1 MSAPTPDGAGRRR
14 PAWLDP
20 PGGLPLWLSGGAFA
34 LALIALVVTVV
45 DGDPAEPGPGAGTA
59 RPGSAATPS
68 GSASATPAPPAAASS
83 PTSRPSA
90 AGPAT
95 VPPGGTTTCPGATV
109 TVSDARSLT
118 AALAAAAPGTSI
130 RMTGGTYAD
139 RFVATAAGTEA
150 QPIFLCG
157 DAAAVI
163 DAGGVDGGYGFH
175 LDGASWWRL
184 VGFTVRNAQKG
195 VMADGAEQVVIDGL
209 TVEQIGDEA
218 IHLRKFSTD
227 NVVRNNTVRETGKR
241 RDRFGEGIYIGTAE
255 SNWCEISDCK
265 PDNSDRNTIQR
276 NEITAVTAE
285 PIDIKEGTTGG
296 VVSGNTFDGSALS
309 GSHADSW
316 VDVKGND
323 WLIENN
329 VGRNSIQDGFQTH
342 EILDGWGTGNVFRGN
357 TAEVNGPGFGFSLT
371 PVNDNKVSCD
381 NKVSGAAE
389 GFANIDCS

>member
-1 MSAPTPDGAGRRR
+1 
-14 PAWLDP
+14 
-20 PGGLPLWLSGGAFA
+20 
-34 LALIALVVTVV
+34 
-45 DGDPAEPGPGAGTA
+45 
-59 RPGSAATPS
+59 
-68 GSASATPAPPAAASS
+68 
-83 PTSRPSA
+83 
-90 AGPAT
+90 
-95 VPPGGTTTCPGATV
+95 
-109 TVSDARSLT
+109 
-118 AALAAAAPGTSI
+118 
-130 RMTGGTYAD
+130 
-139 RFVATAAGTEA
+139 
-150 QPIFLCG
+150 
-157 DAAAVI
+157 
-163 DAGGVDGGYGFH
+163 VDGGYGFH

-195 VMADGAEQVVIDGL
+195 VMADGAEHVVIDGL

-265 PDNSDRNTIQR
+265 PDNSDRNMVQG
-276 NEITAVTAE
+276 NKITAVTAE
-285 PIDIKEGTTGG
+285 PVDIKEGTTGG
-296 VVSGNTFDGSALS
+296 VISGNTFDGSALS

-323 WLIENN
+323 WLIEDN

-381 NKVSGAAE
+381 NKVRGAAE
-389 GFANIDCS
+389 GFANIDCSR